1 MAQEGV
7 KDASSE
13 ARREATARLE
23 TMVFLGLTPYLYYR
37 DAAAALDWL
46 TRVFGF
52 DEEVRYLDPS
62 GTVAE
67 AEMTVGDVR
76 IMMSGRAAGS
86 DEGAGQLLIVHVDDV
101 DAQYAR
107 VTSAGVAVAAP
118 EDKPY
123 GPRSFDVSDPWGYRW
138 TFWQQV
144 RDDIE
149 LDEGWREIR
158 AEVGATGQ
166 P

>member
-1 MAQEGV
+1 M
-7 KDASSE
+7 S
-13 ARREATARLE
+13 
-23 TMVFLGLTPYLYYR
+23 FLGLTPYLYYH
-37 DAAAALDWL
+37 DAGAALEWL

-67 AEMTVGDVR
+67 AEMTVGDDR
-76 IMMSGRAAGS
+76 IMMCGRAAGP

-107 VTSAGVAVAAP
+107 VVAAGVAVVAPP
-118 EDKPY
+118 EDKSY
-123 GPRSFDVSDPWGYRW
+123 GPRTFYVTDPWGYHW
-138 TFWQQV
+138 AFWQQV
-144 RDDIE
+144 RDDVE

-158 AEVGATGQ
+158 AEVAATEQ